1 MASAPEIK
9 AAIERLVE
17 RYSAWTIGVTD
28 DPAGRKTQH
37 GNPGSWRQWNADSET
52 AARDV
57 EKHFLDKGM
66 NGGTGG
72 GGKADYV
79 YIF

>member
-1 MASAPEIK
+1 MASAPEIR
-9 AAIERLVE
+9 AAIEKRVMGI
-17 RYSAWTIGVTD
+17 WTVGVTD
-28 DPAGRKTQH
+28 DPERRKTQH
-37 GNPGSWRQWNADSET
+37 KNPKAWKQWNAGSET
-52 AARDV
+52 AARNI

-66 NGGTGG
+66 KGGGGG